1 LFWIG
6 LKEGLAQADPYLFHV
21 TGFTLLQAGLSTFLS
36 LLLAIPVA
44 RALARRRFR
53 GRRIIIRLLALP
65 LALPAIVTVL
75 GITEIYG
82 NRGWLGGLFDIYGLQ
97 GILLAHVFF
106 NFPIATRMLLLRL
119 AAVPPESWRLAAQLG
134 FGGRDVW
141 WRIEWPQIRAALPGA
156 ATLIFL
162 LCAVSFTVVLTLGG
176 GPKATTLEVAIYQ
189 ALRFDFDPQRAAGLA
204 VVQLAICSILVLFVH
219 RLGGGISAWQS
230 FRWVS
235 TRYNGPALLARLG
248 DFLAIILGLAI
259 LIPPIAA
266 VFFSGITHLHFG
278 ANVAAALATSL
289 AIGVCSASLSMIV
302 CWPLAQAAVRR
313 AGWNKLSALA
323 VVLGLIMPPAV
334 LATGWFLLLARFPA
348 FSVPAPMLVVAM
360 SALTALPFVYN
371 TLAPAVADSAR
382 QHDRLCA
389 SLGVAGFPRFLR
401 IDLPY
406 LGQAIG
412 FSFLMAAIV
421 SLGDLTAILFFGS
434 QGFTTLPALIY
445 RQMGSYRMETADG
458 TALILAVFTLSLVMV
473 AERWSGRD
481 D

>member
-1 LFWIG
+1 
-6 LKEGLAQADPYLFHV
+6 
-21 TGFTLLQAGLSTFLS
+21 
-36 LLLAIPVA
+36 
-44 RALARRRFR
+44 
-53 GRRIIIRLLALP
+53 
-65 LALPAIVTVL
+65 
-75 GITEIYG
+75 
-82 NRGWLGGLFDIYGLQ
+82 
-97 GILLAHVFF
+97 
-106 NFPIATRMLLLRL
+106 
-119 AAVPPESWRLAAQLG
+119 
-134 FGGRDVW
+134 
-141 WRIEWPQIRAALPGA
+141 
-156 ATLIFL
+156 
-162 LCAVSFTVVLTLGG
+162 
-176 GPKATTLEVAIYQ
+176 
-189 ALRFDFDPQRAAGLA
+189 
-204 VVQLAICSILVLFVH
+204 
-219 RLGGGISAWQS
+219 
-230 FRWVS
+230 
-235 TRYNGPALLARLG
+235 
-248 DFLAIILGLAI
+248 
-259 LIPPIAA
+259 
-266 VFFSGITHLHFG
+266 
-278 ANVAAALATSL
+278 
-289 AIGVCSASLSMIV
+289 MIV